1 MTPAL
6 PDILMSQ
13 AAALATPLP
22 PESQGEYLSG
32 RVGLLAM
39 LASLSAQEAD
49 RGPAA
54 RVWEN
59 RAIAALIAGTEGVA
73 QESSPE
79 TSSDFTWRGLDAE
92 NARLRRRLIEVHE
105 AAEAAGDGALQTEI
119 LQLYVDMAAARR
131 LTLGG

>member
-6 PDILMSQ
+6 PDILIGQ

-22 PESQGEYLSG
+22 PEAQGEYLAG
-32 RVGLLAM
+32 RVGIMAM
-39 LASLSAQEAD
+39 LAGLAAQEAD

-59 RAIAALIAGTEGVA
+59 RAIAELIARAEGNA
-73 QESSPE
+73 PE
-79 TSSDFTWRGLDAE
+79 AGGDLTWRGLDAE

-105 AAEAAGDGALQTEI
+105 AAEVRGDAALQTEI
-119 LQLYVDMAAARR
+119 LQLYVEMAAARR
-131 LTLGG
+131 LTLGA

>member
-6 PDILMSQ
+6 PDILVGQ

-22 PESQGEYLSG
+22 PEAQGEYLAG
-32 RVGLLAM
+32 RIGLMAM
-39 LASLSAQEAD
+39 LAGLAAQEAD

-59 RAIAALIAGTEGVA
+59 QAIAALIAKAAGGEAAAGKN
-73 QESSPE
+73 
-79 TSSDFTWRGLDAE
+79 DLTWRGLDAE
-92 NARLRRRLIEVHE
+92 NARLRRRLIELHE
-105 AAEAAGDGALQTEI
+105 AAETAGNAALQSEI

>member
-6 PDILMSQ
+6 PDILMGQ

-22 PESQGEYLSG
+22 PESQGDYLAG

-39 LASLSAQEAD
+39 LASLAAQEAD

-59 RAIAALIAGTEGVA
+59 RAIAALIASAASAVHA
-73 QESSPE
+73 ESPG

-92 NARLRRRLIEVHE
+92 NARLRRRLIEIHE
-105 AAEAAGDGALQTEI
+105 AAETAGDGALQSEI

>member
-6 PDILMSQ
+6 PDILVGQ

-22 PESQGEYLSG
+22 PESQGEYLAG
-32 RVGLLAM
+32 RVGIMALLSG
-39 LASLSAQEAD
+39 LAAQEAD

-59 RAIAALIAGTEGVA
+59 RAIAELIAKVDHGPLKLGD
-73 QESSPE
+73 
-79 TSSDFTWRGLDAE
+79 DFSWRGLDAE
-92 NARLRRRLIEVHE
+92 NARLRWRLIEIHE
-105 AAEAAGDGALQTEI
+105 AAEARGDAALQTDI
-119 LQLYVDMAAARR
+119 LQLYVEMASARR